1 MISFPFSF
9 LFELKAK
16 IVMSKGGGVAWRR
29 RWWHPSRPVL
39 VVLLPV
45 AALLLCE
52 YGLYYLALARC
63 GSFPVPPPLPSGL
76 DDTTEQDGAGDDLY
90 LLVVAD
96 THVLG
101 SFTPSS

>member
-1 MISFPFSF
+1 
-9 LFELKAK
+9 
-16 IVMSKGGGVAWRR
+16 
-29 RWWHPSRPVL
+29 

-76 DDTTEQDGAGDDLY
+76 DDTTEQDADDVY

-101 SFTPSS
+101 SFTPSSL